1 MNSRKFLP
9 FIFLSIST
17 LIFSQSNQFLK
28 PVQHPLF
35 SNLNSDYYYLLRAT
49 LIQKDYPTLAL
60 LKTSHLPESIFYVS
74 HDLNDGKYYVNF
86 KIAKSSIW
94 EKYYDRSKKK
104 IQVDSWRKN
113 IDTNSFESLKK
124 LFDYNLYNTKY
135 DINYKEYFD
144 GEQYLFLSDR
154 KTGFIEDVAEN
165 SDVYKAIKICEKLIE
180 QIKTTKGNK
189 FIITTELKN
198 EIDKIVNDN

>member
-1 MNSRKFLP
+1 M
-9 FIFLSIST
+9 
-17 LIFSQSNQFLK
+17 IFSQSSNFLK

-35 SNLNSDYYYLLRAT
+35 SNINSDYYYLLRAT
-49 LIQKDYPTLAL
+49 LLQKDHTTLAL

-94 EKYYDRSKKK
+94 EKYYNRSKKK
-104 IQVDSWRKN
+104 IEVDSWRKN
-113 IDTNSFESLKK
+113 IDTNSYEVLKK

-135 DINYKEYFD
+135 DIDYKEYFD

-154 KTGFIEDVAEN
+154 KTGFIEDVADN
-165 SDVYKAIKICEKLIE
+165 SDVSKTIKICEKLIE
-180 QIKTTKGNK
+180 EIKTNK
-189 FIITTELKN
+189 ENQFIVPIDLKN
-198 EIDKIVNDN
+198 EIEKIIYKEK